1 MITLSLVEML
11 QQQTA
16 ENKTDRFDSFW
27 MSQKLSSKI
36 SNCTYCDN
44 NQKQRI

>member
-11 QQQTA
+11 QQETA
-16 ENKTDRFDSFW
+16 ENKTDRFDSFR